1 MTTATV
7 SKLKASLSEYLRRVK
22 AGEEVLVSER
32 GRPIAKLVPVTGQ
45 TPCRITW
52 PKWPG
57 RVWRGSGRDGCPE
70 RSGVCR
76 GPRIRKA
83 GCSGPSWRN
92 ASRADEVLG
101 QLGRRPAVRGR
112 AAFRERSIPARGDPA
127 VAVWWA
133 TRTECLSALTRRMRE
148 GGLAPAGFRA
158 ARRVLAALAET
169 WVELLPSEAGPRDRG
184 AAARGACPEAAD
196 AFQLGAALAWCG
208 GQPSRHEIVTLDI
221 RLRDAASREGFDAL
235 PDGD

>member
-1 MTTATV
+1 MRFWDSSAV
-7 SKLKASLSEYLRRVK
+7 VPLCVAEPHSANARSLL
-22 AGEEVLVSER
+22 EE
-32 GRPIAKLVPVTGQ
+32 
-45 TPCRITW
+45 
-52 PKWPG
+52 
-57 RVWRGSGRDGCPE
+57 
-70 RSGVCR
+70 
-76 GPRIRKA
+76 
-83 GCSGPSWRN
+83 
-92 ASRADEVLG
+92 
-101 QLGRRPAVRGR
+101 
-112 AAFRERSIPARGDPA
+112 DPA

-148 GGLAPAGFRA
+148 GGLAPAGYRA

-169 WVELLPSEAGPRDRG
+169 WVELLPSEAVRATAERLLAVHPLK
-184 AAARGACPEAAD
+184 AAD

>member
-1 MTTATV
+1 MRFWDSSAV
-7 SKLKASLSEYLRRVK
+7 VPLCVAEPHSANARSLLE
-22 AGEEVLVSER
+22 
-32 GRPIAKLVPVTGQ
+32 
-45 TPCRITW
+45 
-52 PKWPG
+52 
-57 RVWRGSGRDGCPE
+57 
-70 RSGVCR
+70 
-76 GPRIRKA
+76 
-83 GCSGPSWRN
+83 
-92 ASRADEVLG
+92 
-101 QLGRRPAVRGR
+101 
-112 AAFRERSIPARGDPA
+112 GDPA

-169 WVELLPSEAGPRDRG
+169 WVELLPSEAVRATAERLL
-184 AAARGACPEAAD
+184 AVHALRAAD

>member
-1 MTTATV
+1 VRFWDSSAV
-7 SKLKASLSEYLRRVK
+7 VPLCVAEPHSANARSLLE
-22 AGEEVLVSER
+22 
-32 GRPIAKLVPVTGQ
+32 
-45 TPCRITW
+45 
-52 PKWPG
+52 
-57 RVWRGSGRDGCPE
+57 
-70 RSGVCR
+70 
-76 GPRIRKA
+76 
-83 GCSGPSWRN
+83 
-92 ASRADEVLG
+92 
-101 QLGRRPAVRGR
+101 
-112 AAFRERSIPARGDPA
+112 GDPA

-169 WVELLPSEAGPRDRG
+169 WVELLPSEAVRATAERLLAVHALG
-184 AAARGACPEAAD
+184 AAD

-221 RLRDAASREGFDAL
+221 RLRDAASREGFDAF

>member
-1 MTTATV
+1 MRFWDSSAV
-7 SKLKASLSEYLRRVK
+7 VPLCVAEPHSANARSL
-22 AGEEVLVSER
+22 LV
-32 GRPIAKLVPVTGQ
+32 
-45 TPCRITW
+45 
-52 PKWPG
+52 
-57 RVWRGSGRDGCPE
+57 
-70 RSGVCR
+70 
-76 GPRIRKA
+76 
-83 GCSGPSWRN
+83 
-92 ASRADEVLG
+92 
-101 QLGRRPAVRGR
+101 
-112 AAFRERSIPARGDPA
+112 GDPA

-169 WVELLPSEAGPRDRG
+169 WVELLPSEAVRATAERLL
-184 AAARGACPEAAD
+184 AVHALRAAD

-221 RLRDAASREGFDAL
+221 RLRDAASREGFEAL